1 MLPKNA
7 RNLWK
12 RLYILSGRIVTIQEI
27 ADYINRNPNG
37 HHLGY
42 PAQRML
48 ELGYIEKIIMKDNYK
63 IYIFTEKFLREIEQ

>member
-37 HHLGY
+37 YHLGY
-42 PAQRML
+42 PAQRMI
-48 ELGYIEKIIMKDNYK
+48 ELGYIEMKDNYK